1 MSEQDLQFITKAQL
15 DSAIRMIRQEILGA
29 GGGSGDYYTQAQ
41 IDAALDITNK
51 IVKTTAKCRVYL
63 SSDQTI
69 PDSTF
74 TKIAFDSKDYNPG
87 GGFDT
92 DANKYIVPI
101 TGYYLVILIPFLKWL
116 SDQKKVFTRVKKN
129 TTEAQ
134 RTQSWGNV
142 FGSLTDINL
151 GVYYFSENNEITG
164 EVYHDNGSSRDLIS
178 GSYMTSMSIHLLS
191 V

>member
-1 MSEQDLQFITKAQL
+1 MSEQDLQYVTKAQL
-15 DSAIRMIRQEILGA
+15 DAKIRMIRQEILGA
-29 GGGSGDYYTQAQ
+29 GGGSIDAYTKSE

-51 IVKTTAKCRVYL
+51 IIKTTAKCKVYL

-74 TKIAFDSKDYNPG
+74 TKIAFDSESYDPG
-87 GGFDT
+87 NCFDT
-92 DANKYIVPI
+92 FNNKYVIPA

-116 SDQKKVFTRVKKN
+116 DDQKKILTRVQKN
-129 TTEAQ
+129 STEMQ

-142 FGSLTDINL
+142 FGTLTDINPSI
-151 GVYYFSENNEITG
+151 YYFSKDDEITG
-164 EVYHDNGSSRDLIS
+164 EVYHDHGSSRDLIS
-178 GSYMTSMSIHLLS
+178 GSTRTSMSIHLLS